1 MDQTSAGSPPY
12 DNQSLRRA
20 FAILACFSL
29 RTPTRSLTD
38 ICAATALPKPTVFR
52 LLAALE
58 AARFVARTA
67 DKQSYEIGIRAFELG
82 SLFLSNLSIERVAR
96 PVMETISHQLGM
108 ACNLAILDDGQVMY
122 VAITDPRAPPL
133 QRTIVGY
140 RHFVH
145 CSALGKALIAPLP
158 DAEIRAILQRHGMP
172 AKSPYTITDSDALIV
187 DVAGVRARGYAL
199 DNEEGAVGMRCLAA
213 PIFDHNGSV
222 AAAIS
227 VSGPS
232 PQLAD
237 DAIPGV
243 AGLLTDKA
251 RSISRQLG
259 WDAPGTPSGKEVTE
273 QHNASSQ

>member
-1 MDQTSAGSPPY
+1 MDRPPAGKPPY
-12 DNQSLRRA
+12 HNESLRRA
-20 FAILACFSL
+20 FAILSCFSL
-29 RTPTRSLTD
+29 RAPTRSLNA

-58 AARFVARTA
+58 EARFVSRTP

-96 PVMETISHQLGM
+96 PVMDALSRELGM

-122 VAITDPRAPPL
+122 VAITDLRAPPL

-145 CSALGKALIAPLP
+145 CSALGKALIAPLS
-158 DAEIRAILQRHGMP
+158 DVEIRAIVHRHGMP
-172 AKSPYTITDSDALIV
+172 ALSPHTITDAEALLA
-187 DVAGVRARGYAL
+187 DVERVRRRGYAL
-199 DNEEGAVGMRCLAA
+199 DDEEGAVGMRCLAA

-232 PQLAD
+232 PQLPN
-237 DAIPGV
+237 DAIPGL
-243 AGLLTDKA
+243 AALLQERA
-251 RSISRQLG
+251 RAISRQLG
-259 WDAPGTPSGKEVTE
+259 WDAPGKEVNDR
-273 QHNASSQ
+273 QNGWAG